1 MLHRIKSLLVDLE
14 DITYITYNEYD
25 DDGDDIYYVLDIF
38 TNTNNIDTNDYFTI
52 ILDKEELVK
61 TWEDLKTY
69 KSLFY
74 EITLDTLINLRNI
87 SGIQYLTDFLQI
99 TFKSESISDKNLKI
113 EIDENTDA
121 NRVYKILDEMSK
133 VQWKNGN
140 GINYILI
147 HY

>member
-52 ILDKEELVK
+52 ILNKEELVK

-87 SGIQYLTDFLQI
+87 SGIQCLTDFLQI
-99 TFKSESISDKNLKI
+99 TFKSENISDKNLKI

-121 NRVYKILDEMSK
+121 NQVYKILDEMSK
-133 VQWKNGN
+133 V
-140 GINYILI
+140 
-147 HY
+147 

>member
-74 EITLDTLINLRNI
+74 EITLDTLINLKNI
-87 SGIQYLTDFLQI
+87 SGIQCLTDFLQI
-99 TFKSESISDKNLKI
+99 TFKSENISDKNLKI
-113 EIDENTDA
+113 EIDENTDT

-133 VQWKNGN
+133 V
-140 GINYILI
+140 
-147 HY
+147 

>member
-99 TFKSESISDKNLKI
+99 TFKSENISDKNLKI
-113 EIDENTDA
+113 EIDENTDT

-133 VQWKNGN
+133 V
-140 GINYILI
+140 
-147 HY
+147 